1 MALWKQQ
8 KEHNL
13 SEREKT
19 MIPSS
24 LAAFDQAEGR
34 TESLVAAGLT
44 IEGKIEGAGS
54 VHIAGRFKGEISVE
68 GDLVIEQGAH
78 VSGEIRAQNIVVR
91 GEVEGNV
98 QALARVELVEPGAII
113 GDLKAASLT
122 VAAGSRMRGKVDFG
136 WGEQEIGETVPIKE
150 AGSSL

>member
-1 MALWKQQ
+1 M
-8 KEHNL
+8 
-13 SEREKT
+13 
-19 MIPSS
+19 
-24 LAAFDQAEGR
+24 
-34 TESLVAAGLT
+34 
-44 IEGKIEGAGS
+44 
-54 VHIAGRFKGEISVE
+54 
-68 GDLVIEQGAH
+68 IEQGAH

-113 GDLKAASLT
+113 GDLKAATLT